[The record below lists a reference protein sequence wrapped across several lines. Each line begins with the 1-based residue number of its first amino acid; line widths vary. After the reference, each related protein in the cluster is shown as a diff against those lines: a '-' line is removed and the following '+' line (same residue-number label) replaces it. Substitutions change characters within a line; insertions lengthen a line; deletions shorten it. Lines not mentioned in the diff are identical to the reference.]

1 MSEIRCTNCST
12 MNREGAAF
20 CRSCGT
26 GLDTPSAPEI
36 TPAQVQPTVSY
47 EGEAGNESRQPSP
60 PAPAEQPYDRPAAS
74 PQPLQPVPAYRP
86 VSPPARAARP
96 AAAGSRSWLRTSAN
110 LAAVVLGIIFVFLVS
125 EALPV
130 LNVSSDL
137 LDGEKYKASLR
148 EQDVYNRFPD
158 LFAEQMQ
165 RSQSSLEQEARLD
178 LSGVTA
184 ADWKLIATQLV
195 TPQWMQSQVESLIDQ
210 TFNAA
215 KGDAAAPKLELNLT
229 EVTQRLSGDA
239 GFNIYKQIIATK
251 RSCSLD
257 DFFNIIDWM
266 SEEPGVRLPICNIP
280 PFLTDI
286 AALIGGYENGDELI
300 KDLLKELP
308 GAIPAT
314 VSLSDFFSLRMDR
327 VAGWVNNFRIVAWI
341 SLLLAL
347 AALLGML
354 ISPFVRTLKGW
365 LLSWGACLAAA
376 GMVCLLISQVLPY
389 TLGGLI
395 VGAFSGEIAPSLAKI
410 ILETGRSV
418 TASGATSLAWQS
430 GAMLLVGL
438 AMAGAGALV
447 WGVGKYR
454 S

>member
-1 MSEIRCTNCST
+1 M
-12 MNREGAAF
+12 G
-20 CRSCGT
+20 
-26 GLDTPSAPEI
+26 
-36 TPAQVQPTVSY
+36 
-47 EGEAGNESRQPSP
+47 
-60 PAPAEQPYDRPAAS
+60 
-74 PQPLQPVPAYRP
+74 
-86 VSPPARAARP
+86 
-96 AAAGSRSWLRTSAN
+96 AN
-110 LAAVVLGIIFVFLVS
+110 LAAVILGFIFVFLVS

-165 RSQSSLEQEARLD
+165 RSQASLEKEARLD

-195 TPQWMQSQVESLIDQ
+195 TPQWMQSQVESLIDE

-215 KGDAAAPKLELNLT
+215 KEDAAAPKLELNLT

-239 GFNIYKQIIATK
+239 GFTIYKQIIASK

-257 DFFNIIDWM
+257 DFFDIIDWI
-266 SEEPGVRLPICNIP
+266 SEEPGIRLPICNIP
-280 PFLTDI
+280 PTLTEF
-286 AALIGGYENGDELI
+286 AALLGGYENGDELI

-308 GAIPAT
+308 ESIPAT

-327 VAGWVNNFRIVAWI
+327 VADWVNTMRIVAWI

-365 LLSWGACLAAA
+365 LLAWGACLAAA

-447 WGVGKYR
+447 WGIGKYR